1 MNTCYPQ
8 FKTVSTNLL
17 LLREFFGGKNQKK
30 KKPNRSFRQRYGF
43 LLSALTGMIVFA
55 LPSQSQN
62 LNDYLQIAAEN
73 NPDVQSAYYKY
84 QASLQEVPIVG
95 ALDDPEFG
103 FGYFVKP
110 VETRVGAQEARVS
123 LSQMIPWFG
132 TLSQRRTVA
141 ATEAKIRFE
150 EFQEERNRLFF
161 SVQERWYEIY
171 FLKQSIDI
179 LKQNIQILETF
190 EQAAL
195 QNYETATGRQVDVIR
210 VQIELE
216 ELQNQLNIQTDE
228 LDLLKTDFNNL
239 LNRDPSLDVKSTGQI
254 EPVATIA
261 ETDVVFNQILARNPS
276 LQQLEYKS
284 RAREDEIT
292 LARKTN
298 RPSFYLGVDYTFVSE
313 RPVVIDDNGNDA
325 FMLRGTV
332 KLPIFKKRNRAR
344 VEQAQQLEK
353 AANFA
358 KQEQEN
364 RLRTSLET
372 ALKDLRNADRNL
384 TLASDVQIRYTEQAV
399 EMLLSEYASEG
410 AEFEEVLR
418 MQQRLLDYLLLRE
431 QSLSNMK
438 IASAYL
444 DYISGK
450 HNITPEEL

>member
-8 FKTVSTNLL
+8 FNTLSMISLL
-17 LLREFFGGKNQKK
+17 LKEFFGGTNQKK
-30 KKPNRSFRQRYGF
+30 KNLNRSFRKRCGF

-55 LPSQSQN
+55 LPSQSQT

-73 NPDVQSAYYKY
+73 NPDVQSAYHRY

-123 LSQMIPWFG
+123 LSQMLPWFG

-141 ATEAKIRFE
+141 AAEARVRFE
-150 EFQEERNRLFF
+150 EFQEQRNRLFF

-171 FLKQSIDI
+171 FTEHSIDI

-190 EQAAL
+190 ERTAL
-195 QNYETATGRQVDVIR
+195 QNYETATGRQVDVLR

-216 ELQNQLNIQTDE
+216 ELRNQLRVQMDE
-228 LDLLKTDFNNL
+228 LEVLKTDFNNL
-239 LNRDPSLDVKSTGQI
+239 LNRDPSLDVQSTDQVD
-254 EPVATIA
+254 PVAVIP
-261 ETDVVFNQILARNPS
+261 ETDDLYDKILAQNPS

-284 RAREDEIT
+284 RAKQDEIT
-292 LARKTN
+292 LARKSN
-298 RPSFYLGVDYTFVSE
+298 RPSFSVGVDYTFVSE
-313 RPVVIDDNGNDA
+313 RPVEIDDNGKDA
-325 FMLRGTV
+325 FMVRGTV
-332 KLPIFKKRNRAR
+332 KVPIFRNRNRAR

-353 AANFA
+353 AADYA
-358 KQEQEN
+358 KEEQVN
-364 RLRTSLET
+364 RLQTSLET

-399 EMLLSEYASEG
+399 EMLLGEYASEG

-431 QSLSNMK
+431 QSLSNMN

>member
-141 ATEAKIRFE
+141 ATEARVSFE
-150 EFQEERNRLFF
+150 EFQEQRNRVFF

-171 FLKQSIDI
+171 FMEQSIDI

-190 EQAAL
+190 ERTAL
-195 QNYETATGRQVDVIR
+195 QNYETATGRQVDVLR

-216 ELQNQLNIQTDE
+216 ELRNQLSVQMDE
-228 LDLLKTDFNNL
+228 LEVLKTDFNNL
-239 LNRDPSLDVKSTGQI
+239 LNRNPSLEVVSTDQI
-254 EPVATIA
+254 DHVAVIP
-261 ETDVVFNQILARNPS
+261 ETDDLYDKILARNPS

-384 TLASDVQIRYTEQAV
+384 TLAGDVQIRYTEQAV